1 MHVEKSMSCYNWEEG
16 TIKLP
21 SAAYVPFRKAFL
33 AAVMAREALE
43 FGMAQ
48 AVIERIR
55 SKALALPEGRTLD
68 HRVQAVLLDRA
79 ETAARSAPQYEL
91 FDAWQIARVVSHDTP
106 PPDPTKPKWN
116 QPALI
121 PRKSV
126 KALRKNMLAM
136 SNGKTR
142 HFYAHEAEVTF
153 ADVERTVTWSV
164 SENNHAVERARE
176 GFLGRTLFA
185 MLSKVQ
191 WTRGSG
197 GEIAGNDEYSRDARG
212 SGQGCNY
219 VTARYGPASA
229 ASQPGRVCARRF

>member
-21 SAAYVPFRKAFL
+21 SAVYASFRKEFL
-33 AAVMAREALE
+33 AAVMAREARE
-43 FGMAQ
+43 FDTAK

-55 SKALALPEGRTLD
+55 SKALALPEGNALAP
-68 HRVQAVLLDRA
+68 RVSQVLESPA
-79 ETAARSAPQYEL
+79 GNASTYEL
-91 FDAWQIARVVSHDTP
+91 VDAWTLARVVSHDTP

-121 PRKSV
+121 PRKTV
-126 KALRKNMLAM
+126 KALRKNMLSM
-136 SNGKTR
+136 SNAKTR
-142 HFYAHEAEVTF
+142 HFYAQEGSVTF
-153 ADVERTVTWSV
+153 VDAERTVTWSV

-197 GEIAGNDEYSRDARG
+197 GEIAGNDEYSREGRG
-212 SGQGCNY
+212 SGEGCNY
-219 VTARYGPASA
+219 VTARYGPVS
-229 ASQPGRVCARRF
+229 STPQRGRACARRF